1 MSGVTFVV
9 PGNPV
14 PQPRPRVSTRGGFAR
29 AYVPSSHPVHAY
41 RRAVADAARLRGVS
55 VSDGAVAVSLRFTFE
70 RPKSHRTKAGLKT
83 TAPALPRE
91 DVDNLAKACLDSLTC
106 VAWHDDKQ
114 VADLRAQKQYG
125 DEGKTEVTI
134 HELSADV

>member
-1 MSGVTFVV
+1 MPAVTFSV

-14 PQPRPRVSTRGGFAR
+14 PQPRPRVATRGGFAR

-41 RRAVADAARLRGVS
+41 RRAIADTARVHGVN
-55 VSDGAVAVSLRFTFE
+55 VSDGAVAVELRFTFE
-70 RPKSHRTKAGLKT
+70 RPKSHRTKTGIKA
-83 TAPALPRE
+83 TAPTLPRE
-91 DVDNLAKACLDSLTC
+91 DVDNLAKACLDGLTC

-114 VADLRAQKQYG
+114 VADLHATKQYG

-134 HELSADV
+134 HELPADV